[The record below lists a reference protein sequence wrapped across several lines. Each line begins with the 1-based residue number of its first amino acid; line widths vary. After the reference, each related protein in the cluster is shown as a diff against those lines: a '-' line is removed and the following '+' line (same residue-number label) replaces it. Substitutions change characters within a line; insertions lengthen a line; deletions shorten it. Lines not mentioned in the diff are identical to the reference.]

1 MCGSTQEVEEIR
13 HLNSCQQEEEIMNY
27 LYLSIQYVA
36 YDVECSYTY
45 TFLIYSVILLRRI

>member
-13 HLNSCQQEEEIMNY
+13 HLNSRQQEEEIMNY

-36 YDVECSYTY
+36 YHVECSYTY